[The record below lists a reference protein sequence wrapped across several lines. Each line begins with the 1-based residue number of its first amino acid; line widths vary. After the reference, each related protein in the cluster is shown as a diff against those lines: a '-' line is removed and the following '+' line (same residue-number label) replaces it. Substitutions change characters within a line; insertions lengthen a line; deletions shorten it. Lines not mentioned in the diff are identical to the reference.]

1 MVKRLTIPLL
11 ALALCVSAR
20 FEKVVN
26 YMKMKPFVAALAV
39 VASLLSFCSCEK
51 EGVKLFDG
59 NYSFKTSGILTI
71 ERTAKVSESDASA
84 EIPARISDSGNRT
97 FKLPLTSESGQM
109 NIIKTGDNSVIVTMN
124 IVGGD
129 ALVFNGKAEGK
140 VLTLDPAVRFL
151 SFRDG
156 ANTVSL
162 EITVSGTAEKHDDVA
177 IFTLEYT
184 GGGETTL
191 YDYKI
196 LASEVKCVAKLNE
209 D

>member
-1 MVKRLTIPLL
+1 
-11 ALALCVSAR
+11 
-20 FEKVVN
+20 
-26 YMKMKPFVAALAV
+26 MKMKPFVAALAV
-39 VASLLSFCSCEK
+39 VVSLMSLISCEK

-59 NYSFKTSGILTI
+59 NYSFKTSGILTV

-84 EIPARISDSGNRT
+84 GILDIPDGNRT

-129 ALVFNGKAEGK
+129 ALVFSGKAEGK

>member
-1 MVKRLTIPLL
+1 
-11 ALALCVSAR
+11 
-20 FEKVVN
+20 
-26 YMKMKPFVAALAV
+26 MKMKPFVAALAV

-59 NYSFKTSGILTI
+59 NYSFKTSGILTV

-84 EIPARISDSGNRT
+84 GILDIPDGNRT
-97 FKLPLTSESGQM
+97 FRLALTSESGQM
-109 NIIKTGDNSVIVTMN
+109 NVIKTGDNSVIVTMN
-124 IVGGD
+124 VVGGD
-129 ALVFNGKAEGK
+129 AFVFSGKAEGK
-140 VLTLDPAVRFL
+140 VLTLDPAVRFV

>member
-1 MVKRLTIPLL
+1 
-11 ALALCVSAR
+11 
-20 FEKVVN
+20 
-26 YMKMKPFVAALAV
+26 MKPFVAALAV
-39 VASLLSFCSCEK
+39 VVSLMSLISCEK

-59 NYSFKTSGILTI
+59 NYSFKTSGILTV

-84 EIPARISDSGNRT
+84 EIPARISDSGNTGWPDIDLPDLPDVNFPDGNRT

-109 NIIKTGDNSVIVTMN
+109 NVIKTGDNSVIVTMN
-124 IVGGD
+124 IIGGE

-140 VLTLDPAVRFL
+140 VLTLDPAVRFV

>member
-1 MVKRLTIPLL
+1 
-11 ALALCVSAR
+11 
-20 FEKVVN
+20 
-26 YMKMKPFVAALAV
+26 MKMKPFVAALAV
-39 VASLLSFCSCEK
+39 VVSLMSLISCEK

-59 NYSFKTSGILTI
+59 NYSFKTSGILTV

-84 EIPARISDSGNRT
+84 GILDIPDGNRT
-97 FKLPLTSESGQM
+97 FRLALTSESGQM
-109 NIIKTGDNSVIVTMN
+109 NVIKTGDNSVIVTMN
-124 IVGGD
+124 VVGGD
-129 ALVFNGKAEGK
+129 AFVFSGKAEGK
-140 VLTLDPAVRFL
+140 VLTLDPAVRFV

-162 EITVSGTAEKHDDVA
+162 EITVSGTAEKHDNVA

-191 YDYKI
+191 YDYKV

>member
-1 MVKRLTIPLL
+1 
-11 ALALCVSAR
+11 
-20 FEKVVN
+20 
-26 YMKMKPFVAALAV
+26 MKPFVAALAV
-39 VASLLSFCSCEK
+39 VVSLMSLISCEK
-51 EGVKLFDG
+51 EGVRLFDG
-59 NYSFKTSGILTI
+59 NYSFKTSGILTV

-84 EIPARISDSGNRT
+84 GILDIPDGNRT
-97 FKLPLTSESGQM
+97 FRLALTSESGQM
-109 NIIKTGDNSVIVTMN
+109 NVIKTGDNSVIVTMN
-124 IVGGD
+124 VVGGD
-129 ALVFNGKAEGK
+129 AFVFSGKAEGK
-140 VLTLDPAVRFL
+140 VLTLDPAVRFV

-177 IFTLEYT
+177 VFTLEYT

>member
-1 MVKRLTIPLL
+1 
-11 ALALCVSAR
+11 
-20 FEKVVN
+20 
-26 YMKMKPFVAALAV
+26 MKPFVAALAV

-84 EIPARISDSGNRT
+84 EIPARISDSGNTGWPDIELPDLPDVDFPDGNRT

-109 NIIKTGDNSVIVTMN
+109 NVIKTGDNSVIVTMN
-124 IVGGD
+124 VVGGD
-129 ALVFNGKAEGK
+129 AFVFSGKAEGK
-140 VLTLDPAVRFL
+140 VLTLDPAVRFV

>member
-1 MVKRLTIPLL
+1 
-11 ALALCVSAR
+11 
-20 FEKVVN
+20 
-26 YMKMKPFVAALAV
+26 MKMKPFVAALAV
-39 VASLLSFCSCEK
+39 VVSLMSLISCEK

-59 NYSFKTSGILTI
+59 NYSFKTSGILTV

-84 EIPARISDSGNRT
+84 GILDITDGNRT
-97 FKLPLTSESGQM
+97 FRLALTSESGQM
-109 NIIKTGDNSVIVTMN
+109 NVIKTGDNSVIVTMN
-124 IVGGD
+124 VVGGD
-129 ALVFNGKAEGK
+129 AFVFSGKAEGK
-140 VLTLDPAVRFL
+140 VLTLDPAVRFV

>member
-1 MVKRLTIPLL
+1 
-11 ALALCVSAR
+11 
-20 FEKVVN
+20 
-26 YMKMKPFVAALAV
+26 MKPFVAALAV
-39 VASLLSFCSCEK
+39 VVSLMSFCSCEK

-84 EIPARISDSGNRT
+84 GILDIPDGNRT
-97 FKLPLTSESGQM
+97 FRLALTSESGQM
-109 NIIKTGDNSVIVTMN
+109 NVIKTGDNSVIVTMN
-124 IVGGD
+124 VVGGE
-129 ALVFNGKAEGK
+129 AFVFSGKAEGK
-140 VLTLDPAVRFL
+140 VLTLDPAVRFV

-177 IFTLEYT
+177 VFTLEYT

>member
-1 MVKRLTIPLL
+1 
-11 ALALCVSAR
+11 
-20 FEKVVN
+20 
-26 YMKMKPFVAALAV
+26 MKPFVAALAV
-39 VASLLSFCSCEK
+39 VASLMSLISCEK

-84 EIPARISDSGNRT
+84 GILDIPDGNRT
-97 FKLPLTSESGQM
+97 FRLALTSESGQM
-109 NIIKTGDNSVIVTMN
+109 NVIKTGDNSVIVTMN
-124 IVGGD
+124 VVGGD
-129 ALVFNGKAEGK
+129 AFVFSGKAEGK
-140 VLTLDPAVRFL
+140 VLTLDPAVRFV

>member
-1 MVKRLTIPLL
+1 
-11 ALALCVSAR
+11 
-20 FEKVVN
+20 
-26 YMKMKPFVAALAV
+26 MKPFVAALAV
-39 VASLLSFCSCEK
+39 VVSLMSLISCEK

-84 EIPARISDSGNRT
+84 EIPARISDSGNTGWPDIDLPDLPDVNFPDGNRT

-109 NIIKTGDNSVIVTMN
+109 NVIKTGDNSVIVTMN
-124 IVGGD
+124 VVGGD
-129 ALVFNGKAEGK
+129 AFVFSGKAEGK
-140 VLTLDPAVRFL
+140 VLTLDPAVRFV

>member
-1 MVKRLTIPLL
+1 
-11 ALALCVSAR
+11 
-20 FEKVVN
+20 
-26 YMKMKPFVAALAV
+26 MKPFVAALAV
-39 VASLLSFCSCEK
+39 GVSLMSLISCEK

-59 NYSFKTSGILTI
+59 NYSFKTSGILTV

-84 EIPARISDSGNRT
+84 GILDIPDGNRT
-97 FKLPLTSESGQM
+97 FRLALTSESGQM
-109 NIIKTGDNSVIVTMN
+109 NVIKTGDNSVIVTMN
-124 IVGGD
+124 VVGGD
-129 ALVFNGKAEGK
+129 AFVFSGKAEGK
-140 VLTLDPAVRFL
+140 VLTLDPAVRFV

-177 IFTLEYT
+177 VFTLEYT

>member
-1 MVKRLTIPLL
+1 
-11 ALALCVSAR
+11 
-20 FEKVVN
+20 
-26 YMKMKPFVAALAV
+26 MKPFVAALAV
-39 VASLLSFCSCEK
+39 VASLMSLISCEK
-51 EGVKLFDG
+51 EGVKVFDG
-59 NYSFKTSGILTI
+59 NYSFKTSGILTV

-84 EIPARISDSGNRT
+84 GILDIPDGNRT
-97 FKLPLTSESGQM
+97 FRLALTSESGQM
-109 NIIKTGDNSVIVTMN
+109 NVIKTGDNSVIVTMN
-124 IVGGD
+124 VVGGD
-129 ALVFNGKAEGK
+129 AFVFSGKAEGK
-140 VLTLDPAVRFL
+140 VLTLDPAVRFV

-162 EITVSGTAEKHDDVA
+162 EVTVSGTAEKHDDVA
-177 IFTLEYT
+177 VFTLEYT

>member
-1 MVKRLTIPLL
+1 
-11 ALALCVSAR
+11 
-20 FEKVVN
+20 
-26 YMKMKPFVAALAV
+26 MKPFVAALAV

-84 EIPARISDSGNRT
+84 GILDIPDGNRT
-97 FKLPLTSESGQM
+97 FRLALTSESGQM
-109 NIIKTGDNSVIVTMN
+109 NVIKTGDNSVIVTMN
-124 IVGGD
+124 VVGGD
-129 ALVFNGKAEGK
+129 AFVFSGKAEGK
-140 VLTLDPAVRFL
+140 VLTLDPAVRFV

>member
-1 MVKRLTIPLL
+1 
-11 ALALCVSAR
+11 
-20 FEKVVN
+20 
-26 YMKMKPFVAALAV
+26 MKPFVAALAV
-39 VASLLSFCSCEK
+39 VVSLMSFCSCEK

-84 EIPARISDSGNRT
+84 GILDIPDGNRT
-97 FKLPLTSESGQM
+97 FRLALTSESGQM
-109 NIIKTGDNSVIVTMN
+109 SVIKTGDNSVIVTMN
-124 IVGGD
+124 VVGGE
-129 ALVFNGKAEGK
+129 AFVFSGKAEGK
-140 VLTLDPAVRFL
+140 VLTLDPAVRFV

>member
-1 MVKRLTIPLL
+1 
-11 ALALCVSAR
+11 
-20 FEKVVN
+20 
-26 YMKMKPFVAALAV
+26 MKMKPFVAALAV
-39 VASLLSFCSCEK
+39 VVSLMSLISCQK

-59 NYSFKTSGILTI
+59 NYSFKTSGILTV

-84 EIPARISDSGNRT
+84 GILDIPDGNRT
-97 FKLPLTSESGQM
+97 FRLSLTSESGQM
-109 NIIKTGDNSVIVTMN
+109 NVIKTGDNSVIVTMN
-124 IVGGD
+124 VVGGD
-129 ALVFNGKAEGK
+129 AFVFSGKAEGK
-140 VLTLDPAVRFL
+140 VLTLDPAVRFV

>member
-1 MVKRLTIPLL
+1 
-11 ALALCVSAR
+11 
-20 FEKVVN
+20 
-26 YMKMKPFVAALAV
+26 MKMKPFVAALAV
-39 VASLLSFCSCEK
+39 VVSLMSLISCEK
-51 EGVKLFDG
+51 EGAGLFDG
-59 NYSFKTSGILTI
+59 NYSFKTSGILTV

-84 EIPARISDSGNRT
+84 GILDIPDGNRT
-97 FKLPLTSESGQM
+97 FRLSLTSESGQM
-109 NIIKTGDNSVIVTMN
+109 NVIRTGDNSVIVTMN
-124 IVGGD
+124 VVGGD
-129 ALVFNGKAEGK
+129 AFVFSGKAEGK
-140 VLTLDPAVRFL
+140 VLTLDPAVRFV

>member
-1 MVKRLTIPLL
+1 
-11 ALALCVSAR
+11 
-20 FEKVVN
+20 
-26 YMKMKPFVAALAV
+26 MKMKPFVAALAV

-84 EIPARISDSGNRT
+84 EIPARISDSGNTGWPDIDLPDLPDVDFPDGNRT
-97 FKLPLTSESGQM
+97 FRLALTSESGQM
-109 NIIKTGDNSVIVTMN
+109 NVIKTGDNSVIVTMN
-124 IVGGD
+124 VVGGD
-129 ALVFNGKAEGK
+129 AFVFSGKAEGK
-140 VLTLDPAVRFL
+140 VLTLDPAVRFV

-162 EITVSGTAEKHDDVA
+162 EITVSGTAEQHDDVA

-196 LASEVKCVAKLNE
+196 LASEVKFVAKLNE

>member
-1 MVKRLTIPLL
+1 
-11 ALALCVSAR
+11 
-20 FEKVVN
+20 
-26 YMKMKPFVAALAV
+26 MKMKPFVAALAV
-39 VASLLSFCSCEK
+39 VASLMSLISCEK

-59 NYSFKTSGILTI
+59 NYSFKTSGILTV

-84 EIPARISDSGNRT
+84 GILDIPDGNRT
-97 FKLPLTSESGQM
+97 FRLALTSESGQM
-109 NIIKTGDNSVIVTMN
+109 NVIKTGDNSVIVTMN

-129 ALVFNGKAEGK
+129 VLVFNGKAEGK
-140 VLTLDPAVRFL
+140 VLTLDPAVRFV

-177 IFTLEYT
+177 VFTLEYT

>member
-1 MVKRLTIPLL
+1 
-11 ALALCVSAR
+11 
-20 FEKVVN
+20 
-26 YMKMKPFVAALAV
+26 MKMKPFVAALAV
-39 VASLLSFCSCEK
+39 VVSLMSLISCEK

-59 NYSFKTSGILTI
+59 NYSFKTSGILTV

-84 EIPARISDSGNRT
+84 GILDIPDGNRT
-97 FKLPLTSESGQM
+97 FRLALTSESGQM
-109 NIIKTGDNSVIVTMN
+109 NVIKTGDNSVIVTMN
-124 IVGGD
+124 VVGGD
-129 ALVFNGKAEGK
+129 AFVFSGKAEGK

>member
-1 MVKRLTIPLL
+1 
-11 ALALCVSAR
+11 
-20 FEKVVN
+20 
-26 YMKMKPFVAALAV
+26 MKMKPFVAALAV
-39 VASLLSFCSCEK
+39 VASLMSLISCEK

-84 EIPARISDSGNRT
+84 GILDIPDGNRT
-97 FKLPLTSESGQM
+97 FRLALTSESGQM
-109 NIIKTGDNSVIVTMN
+109 NVIKTGDNSVIVTMN
-124 IVGGD
+124 VVGGD
-129 ALVFNGKAEGK
+129 AFVFSGKAEGK
-140 VLTLDPAVRFL
+140 VLTLDPAVRFV

-177 IFTLEYT
+177 VFTLEYT

>member
-1 MVKRLTIPLL
+1 
-11 ALALCVSAR
+11 
-20 FEKVVN
+20 
-26 YMKMKPFVAALAV
+26 MKPFVAALAV
-39 VASLLSFCSCEK
+39 VASLMSLISCEK

-59 NYSFKTSGILTI
+59 NYSFKTSGILTV

-84 EIPARISDSGNRT
+84 GILDIPDGNRT
-97 FKLPLTSESGQM
+97 FRLALTSESGQM
-109 NIIKTGDNSVIVTMN
+109 NVIKTGDNSVIVTMN
-124 IVGGD
+124 VVGGD
-129 ALVFNGKAEGK
+129 AFVFSGKAEGK
-140 VLTLDPAVRFL
+140 VLTLDPAVRFV

-162 EITVSGTAEKHDDVA
+162 EVTVSGTAEKHDDVA
-177 IFTLEYT
+177 VFTLEYT

>member
-1 MVKRLTIPLL
+1 
-11 ALALCVSAR
+11 
-20 FEKVVN
+20 
-26 YMKMKPFVAALAV
+26 MKPFVAALAV
-39 VASLLSFCSCEK
+39 VVSLMSLISCKK

-59 NYSFKTSGILTI
+59 NYSFKTSGILTV

-84 EIPARISDSGNRT
+84 GILDIPDGNRT
-97 FKLPLTSESGQM
+97 FRLALTSESGQM
-109 NIIKTGDNSVIVTMN
+109 NVIKTGDNSVIVTMN
-124 IVGGD
+124 VVGGD
-129 ALVFNGKAEGK
+129 AFVFSGKAEGK
-140 VLTLDPAVRFL
+140 VLTLDPAVRFV

-177 IFTLEYT
+177 VFTLEYT

>member
-1 MVKRLTIPLL
+1 
-11 ALALCVSAR
+11 
-20 FEKVVN
+20 
-26 YMKMKPFVAALAV
+26 MKPFVAALAV
-39 VASLLSFCSCEK
+39 VVSLMSLISCEK

-59 NYSFKTSGILTI
+59 NYSFKTSGILTV

-84 EIPARISDSGNRT
+84 GILDIPDGNRT
-97 FKLPLTSESGQM
+97 FRLALTSESGQM
-109 NIIKTGDNSVIVTMN
+109 NVIKTGDNSVIVTMN
-124 IVGGD
+124 VVGGD

-196 LASEVKCVAKLNE
+196 LASEVKCVARLNE

>member
-1 MVKRLTIPLL
+1 MTEIIP
-11 ALALCVSAR
+11 
-20 FEKVVN
+20 
-26 YMKMKPFVAALAV
+26 
-39 VASLLSFCSCEK
+39 
-51 EGVKLFDG
+51 D
-59 NYSFKTSGILTI
+59 
-71 ERTAKVSESDASA
+71 
-84 EIPARISDSGNRT
+84 GNRT
-97 FKLPLTSESGQM
+97 FRLALTSESGQM
-109 NIIKTGDNSVIVTMN
+109 NVIKTGDNSVIVTMN
-124 IVGGD
+124 VVGGE
-129 ALVFNGKAEGK
+129 AFVFSGKAEGK
-140 VLTLDPAVRFL
+140 VLTLDPAVRFV

>member
-1 MVKRLTIPLL
+1 
-11 ALALCVSAR
+11 
-20 FEKVVN
+20 
-26 YMKMKPFVAALAV
+26 MKPFVAALAV

-59 NYSFKTSGILTI
+59 NYSFKTSGILTV

-84 EIPARISDSGNRT
+84 GILDIPDGNRT
-97 FKLPLTSESGQM
+97 FRLALTSESGQM
-109 NIIKTGDNSVIVTMN
+109 NVIKTGDNSVIVTMN
-124 IVGGD
+124 VVGGD
-129 ALVFNGKAEGK
+129 AFVFSGKAEGK
-140 VLTLDPAVRFL
+140 VLTLDPAVRFV

>member
-1 MVKRLTIPLL
+1 
-11 ALALCVSAR
+11 
-20 FEKVVN
+20 
-26 YMKMKPFVAALAV
+26 MKMKPFVAALAV

-84 EIPARISDSGNRT
+84 EIPARISDSGNIGWPDIDLPDVDFPDGNRT
-97 FKLPLTSESGQM
+97 FRLALTSESGQM
-109 NIIKTGDNSVIVTMN
+109 NVIKTGDNSVIVTMN
-124 IVGGD
+124 VVGGD
-129 ALVFNGKAEGK
+129 AFVFSGKAEGK
-140 VLTLDPAVRFL
+140 VLTLDPAVRFV

-162 EITVSGTAEKHDDVA
+162 EVTVSGTAEKHDDVA

>member
-1 MVKRLTIPLL
+1 
-11 ALALCVSAR
+11 
-20 FEKVVN
+20 
-26 YMKMKPFVAALAV
+26 MKPFVAALAV
-39 VASLLSFCSCEK
+39 VVSLMSLISCEK

-84 EIPARISDSGNRT
+84 GILDIPDGNRT
-97 FKLPLTSESGQM
+97 FRLALTSESGQM
-109 NIIKTGDNSVIVTMN
+109 NVIKTGDNSVIVTMN
-124 IVGGD
+124 VVGGD
-129 ALVFNGKAEGK
+129 AFVFSGKAEGK
-140 VLTLDPAVRFL
+140 VLTLDPAVRFV

-162 EITVSGTAEKHDDVA
+162 EVTVSGTAEKHDDVA

-209 D
+209 DG

>member
-1 MVKRLTIPLL
+1 
-11 ALALCVSAR
+11 
-20 FEKVVN
+20 
-26 YMKMKPFVAALAV
+26 MKMKPFVAALAV
-39 VASLLSFCSCEK
+39 VVSLMSLISCEK

-59 NYSFKTSGILTI
+59 NYSFKTSGILTV

-84 EIPARISDSGNRT
+84 GILDIPDGNRT
-97 FKLPLTSESGQM
+97 FRLALTSESGQM
-109 NIIKTGDNSVIVTMN
+109 NVVKTVDNSVIVTMN
-124 IVGGD
+124 VVGGD
-129 ALVFNGKAEGK
+129 AFVFSGKAEGK
-140 VLTLDPAVRFL
+140 VLTLDPAVRFV

>member
-1 MVKRLTIPLL
+1 
-11 ALALCVSAR
+11 
-20 FEKVVN
+20 
-26 YMKMKPFVAALAV
+26 MKPFVAALAV
-39 VASLLSFCSCEK
+39 VASLMSFCSCEK

-84 EIPARISDSGNRT
+84 GILDIPDGNRT
-97 FKLPLTSESGQM
+97 FRLALTSESGQM
-109 NIIKTGDNSVIVTMN
+109 NVIKTGDNSVIVTMN
-124 IVGGD
+124 VVGGE
-129 ALVFNGKAEGK
+129 AFVFSGKAEGK
-140 VLTLDPAVRFL
+140 VLTLDPAVRFV

-177 IFTLEYT
+177 VFTLEYT

>member
-1 MVKRLTIPLL
+1 
-11 ALALCVSAR
+11 
-20 FEKVVN
+20 
-26 YMKMKPFVAALAV
+26 MKMKPFVAALAV
-39 VASLLSFCSCEK
+39 VVSLMSLISCEK

-84 EIPARISDSGNRT
+84 GILDIPDGNRT
-97 FKLPLTSESGQM
+97 FRLALTSESGQM
-109 NIIKTGDNSVIVTMN
+109 NVIKTGDNSVIVTMN
-124 IVGGD
+124 VVGGE
-129 ALVFNGKAEGK
+129 AFVFSGKAEGK
-140 VLTLDPAVRFL
+140 VLTLDPAVRFV

-162 EITVSGTAEKHDDVA
+162 EVTVSGTAEKHDDVA

>member
-1 MVKRLTIPLL
+1 
-11 ALALCVSAR
+11 
-20 FEKVVN
+20 
-26 YMKMKPFVAALAV
+26 MKMKPFVAALAV
-39 VASLLSFCSCEK
+39 VVSLMSLISCEK

-59 NYSFKTSGILTI
+59 NYSFKTSGILTV

-84 EIPARISDSGNRT
+84 GILDIPDGNRT
-97 FKLPLTSESGQM
+97 FRLALTSESGQM
-109 NIIKTGDNSVIVTMN
+109 NVIKTGDNSVIVTMN
-124 IVGGD
+124 VVGGD
-129 ALVFNGKAEGK
+129 AFVFSGKAEGK
-140 VLTLDPAVRFL
+140 VLTLDPAVRFV

-162 EITVSGTAEKHDDVA
+162 EVTVSGTAEKHDDVA

>member
-1 MVKRLTIPLL
+1 
-11 ALALCVSAR
+11 
-20 FEKVVN
+20 
-26 YMKMKPFVAALAV
+26 MKMKPFVAALAV
-39 VASLLSFCSCEK
+39 VVSLMSLISCEK

-59 NYSFKTSGILTI
+59 NYSFKTSGILTV

-84 EIPARISDSGNRT
+84 GILDIPDGNRT
-97 FKLPLTSESGQM
+97 FRLALTSESGQM
-109 NIIKTGDNSVIVTMN
+109 NVIKTGDNSVIVTMN
-124 IVGGD
+124 VVGGD
-129 ALVFNGKAEGK
+129 AFVFSGKAEGK
-140 VLTLDPAVRFL
+140 VLTLDPAVRFV

-156 ANTVSL
+156 ASTVSL

-177 IFTLEYT
+177 VFTLEYT

-196 LASEVKCVAKLNE
+196 LASEVKCVAKLNG

>member
-1 MVKRLTIPLL
+1 
-11 ALALCVSAR
+11 
-20 FEKVVN
+20 
-26 YMKMKPFVAALAV
+26 MKMKPFVAALAV
-39 VASLLSFCSCEK
+39 VASLMSFCSCEK

-84 EIPARISDSGNRT
+84 GILDIPDGNRT
-97 FKLPLTSESGQM
+97 FRLALTSESGQM
-109 NIIKTGDNSVIVTMN
+109 NVIKTGDNSVIVTMN
-124 IVGGD
+124 VVGGD
-129 ALVFNGKAEGK
+129 AFVFSGKAEGK
-140 VLTLDPAVRFL
+140 VLTLDPAVRFV

>member
-1 MVKRLTIPLL
+1 
-11 ALALCVSAR
+11 
-20 FEKVVN
+20 
-26 YMKMKPFVAALAV
+26 MKPFVAALAV
-39 VASLLSFCSCEK
+39 VVSLMSLISCEK

-59 NYSFKTSGILTI
+59 NYSFKTSGILTV

-84 EIPARISDSGNRT
+84 EILDIPDGNRT
-97 FKLPLTSESGQM
+97 FRLSLTSESGQM
-109 NIIKTGDNSVIVTMN
+109 NVIKTGDNSVIVTMN
-124 IVGGD
+124 VVGGD
-129 ALVFNGKAEGK
+129 AFVFSGKAEGK
-140 VLTLDPAVRFL
+140 VLTLDPAVRFV

-177 IFTLEYT
+177 VFTLEYT

>member
-1 MVKRLTIPLL
+1 
-11 ALALCVSAR
+11 
-20 FEKVVN
+20 
-26 YMKMKPFVAALAV
+26 MKMKPFVAALAV
-39 VASLLSFCSCEK
+39 VASLMSFCSCEK

-84 EIPARISDSGNRT
+84 GILDIPDGNRT
-97 FKLPLTSESGQM
+97 FRLALTSESGQM
-109 NIIKTGDNSVIVTMN
+109 NVIKTGDNSVIVTMN
-124 IVGGD
+124 VVGGE
-129 ALVFNGKAEGK
+129 AFVFSGKAEGK
-140 VLTLDPAVRFL
+140 VLTLDPAVRFV

-177 IFTLEYT
+177 VFTLEYT

>member
-1 MVKRLTIPLL
+1 
-11 ALALCVSAR
+11 
-20 FEKVVN
+20 
-26 YMKMKPFVAALAV
+26 MKPFVAALAV
-39 VASLLSFCSCEK
+39 VVSLMSLISCEK

-59 NYSFKTSGILTI
+59 NYSFKTSGILTV

-84 EIPARISDSGNRT
+84 EIPARISDNGNTGWPDIDLPDLPDVNFPDGNRT

-124 IVGGD
+124 VVGGD
-129 ALVFNGKAEGK
+129 AFVFSGKAEGK
-140 VLTLDPAVRFL
+140 VLTLDPAVRFV

-191 YDYKI
+191 YDYKV

>member
-1 MVKRLTIPLL
+1 
-11 ALALCVSAR
+11 
-20 FEKVVN
+20 
-26 YMKMKPFVAALAV
+26 MKPFVAALAV
-39 VASLLSFCSCEK
+39 VVSLMSFCSCEK

-84 EIPARISDSGNRT
+84 GILDIPDGNRT
-97 FKLPLTSESGQM
+97 FRLALTSESGQM
-109 NIIKTGDNSVIVTMN
+109 NVIKTGDNSVIVTMN
-124 IVGGD
+124 VVGGD
-129 ALVFNGKAEGK
+129 AFVFSGKAEGK
-140 VLTLDPAVRFL
+140 VLTLDPAVRFV

-162 EITVSGTAEKHDDVA
+162 EITVSGIAEKHDDVA

>member
-1 MVKRLTIPLL
+1 
-11 ALALCVSAR
+11 
-20 FEKVVN
+20 
-26 YMKMKPFVAALAV
+26 MKMKPFVAALAV

-71 ERTAKVSESDASA
+71 ERTAKVSESDASE
-84 EIPARISDSGNRT
+84 EIPAKISDSGNRT
-97 FKLPLTSESGQM
+97 FKLALTSESGQM
-109 NIIKTGDNSVIVTMN
+109 NVIKTGDNSVIVTMN
-124 IVGGD
+124 VVGGD
-129 ALVFNGKAEGK
+129 AFVFSGKAEGK
-140 VLTLDPAVRFL
+140 VLTLDPAVRFV

>member
-1 MVKRLTIPLL
+1 
-11 ALALCVSAR
+11 
-20 FEKVVN
+20 
-26 YMKMKPFVAALAV
+26 MKMKPFVAALAV
-39 VASLLSFCSCEK
+39 VVSLMSLISCEK

-59 NYSFKTSGILTI
+59 NYSFKTSGILTV

-84 EIPARISDSGNRT
+84 GILDIPDGNRT
-97 FKLPLTSESGQM
+97 FRLALTSESGQM

-124 IVGGD
+124 VVGGD